1 MDIKKT
7 TDSIISQM
15 GLWESFHKDEIKRIV
30 RRCTKYNK
38 KIETAIKRFD
48 TNELY
53 LDKSGIIS
61 PPVVAELI
69 TLEVVNKELIIT
81 LQGDKY
87 RVSLEL
93 DYEDECYYI
102 VGTFDFDQDISY
114 CNKCITNGIRFWE
127 SENPDGFLESED
139 IEE

>member
-1 MDIKKT
+1 MDIEKT

-15 GLWESFHKDEIKRIV
+15 GLWENFHKNEIKRIV
-30 RRCTKYNK
+30 RRCEKYNK

-69 TLEVVNKELIIT
+69 TLEVVNKELVIT
-81 LQGDKY
+81 LQDDNLKANQKVFLNY
-87 RVSLEL
+87 LSHFQLHLQVLDEL
-93 DYEDECYYI
+93 
-102 VGTFDFDQDISY
+102 
-114 CNKCITNGIRFWE
+114 
-127 SENPDGFLESED
+127 
-139 IEE
+139 